1 MRRTL
6 TDSEQNN
13 PTIEHPL
20 QKFVNRSAPFV
31 GFFAALFI
39 LSITFFSIFL
49 VINSAYT
56 IGGFVYLTTLI
67 GSLALFGLQS
77 YLLRFI
83 KNNRLLVRGKKV
95 DQLILWIIPL
105 LIYGFVETF
114 FWVIDS
120 SSPIHEPRSV
130 FILATAGILGFVRSQ
145 IETNQRETKSAET
158 TGEVVSQ

>member
-1 MRRTL
+1 MSANEQPS
-6 TDSEQNN
+6 TDVV
-13 PTIEHPL
+13 HPI
-20 QKFVNRSAPFV
+20 QAFINRSAPFV

-39 LSITFFSIFL
+39 LSITLFSIFL

-56 IGGFVYLTTLI
+56 IGGFIYFTTLA

-105 LIYGFVETF
+105 LIYGFVETS

-145 IETNQRETKSAET
+145 IEISESETKSTESTSEAA
-158 TGEVVSQ
+158 SQ

>member
-1 MRRTL
+1 M
-6 TDSEQNN
+6 SEPNLL
-13 PTIEHPL
+13 PTESVHPI
-20 QKFVNRSAPFV
+20 QAFINRSAPFV

-56 IGGFVYLTTLI
+56 IGGFVYFMTLV
-67 GSLALFGLQS
+67 GSLALFGVQS

-83 KNNRLLVRGKKV
+83 KNDRLLVRGKKV

-114 FWVIDS
+114 FWVIDL

-145 IETNQRETKSAET
+145 IEISESDTKLAES
-158 TGEVVSQ
+158 TGEEAASQ

>member
-1 MRRTL
+1 MSTNEQPS
-6 TDSEQNN
+6 TDVV
-13 PTIEHPL
+13 HPL
-20 QKFVNRSAPFV
+20 QQIINRSAPFV
-31 GFFAALFI
+31 GFFVTLFI
-39 LSITFFSIFL
+39 LSITAFSIFL

-56 IGGFVYLTTLI
+56 IGGFVYFITLV

-95 DQLILWIIPL
+95 DQLTLWIIPL
-105 LIYGFVETF
+105 LIYGFVQTF

-120 SSPIHEPRSV
+120 SSSIHEPRSV

-145 IETNQRETKSAET
+145 IEISEGETKLTESTSEEAAR
-158 TGEVVSQ
+158 Q